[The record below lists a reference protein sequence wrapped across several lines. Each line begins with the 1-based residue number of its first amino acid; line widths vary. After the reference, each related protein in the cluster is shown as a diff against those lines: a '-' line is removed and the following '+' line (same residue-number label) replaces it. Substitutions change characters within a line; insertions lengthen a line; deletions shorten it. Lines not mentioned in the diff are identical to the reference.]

1 MIAERRAGVGF
12 FFVVVVLVLF
22 FFFLSPLLPCQRR
35 TCVTGLFS
43 KKISQTRAEGAG
55 HPSSSSLSEVN
66 SSLKQNPR
74 SNDRVSPESEDC
86 GSSRDLLLGNRDLGY
101 PPPPPVPITPPTRAS
116 RLLQRPAGS
125 GTRGRG
131 GGGAERKS
139 LSGRTG
145 LKTLNEAFF

>member
-101 PPPPPVPITPPTRAS
+101 PPPPRPSPSLLPHVRAGCS
-116 RLLQRPAGS
+116 NDRR
-125 GTRGRG
+125 
-131 GGGAERKS
+131 GAERGAGAGGARK
-139 LSGRTG
+139 GR
-145 LKTLNEAFF
+145 A

>member
-101 PPPPPVPITPPTRAS
+101 PPPPARPHHSSHTCEQVAPTTGGERN
-116 RLLQRPAGS
+116 AGP
-125 GTRGRG
+125 GRG
-131 GGGAERKS
+131 GRGKEEPEW
-139 LSGRTG
+139 THG
-145 LKTLNEAFF
+145 LKNS